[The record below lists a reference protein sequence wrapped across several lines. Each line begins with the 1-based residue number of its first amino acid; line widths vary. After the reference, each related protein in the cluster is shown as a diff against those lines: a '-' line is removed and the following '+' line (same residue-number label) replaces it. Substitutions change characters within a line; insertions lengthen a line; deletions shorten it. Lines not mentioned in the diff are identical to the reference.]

1 MSIQHI
7 AWVLRHSKA
16 EQGARLVLIVLA
28 EHANDDDLAY
38 PSNQTIAERARLSE
52 RAVRYALRR
61 LEELEEITDEGFSR
75 YKTTMYRIAG
85 GNNCPPAISDTKGGQ
100 SEVSQT
106 APEPTPSFEPTTNPT
121 PSEGAGGGALFDTP
135 QLDSTLRGNAEGTV
149 KDVWAHYQKVVPGGE
164 RYKLEAKRRTIIS
177 NALKARP
184 LEVVLRAIDGLA
196 ASLFHNGKNDRR
208 KTYLGIQYAL
218 AGTGSESNDERIDK
232 MAEKAGLQSPSQ
244 SNSRPGLMSVRD
256 FLDTLPSASR
266 ETFWIHVQNVSKMMR
281 NPQHS
286 TLANVGKPSVDW
298 LANRHQVRVVLN
310 DQGHLAGLEPIT
322 PEQS

>member
-1 MSIQHI
+1 MKKRLAVDPPCNLREKDGKIVGTLVSIVVDLNQ
-7 AWVLRHSKA
+7 A
-16 EQGARLVLIVLA
+16 EEPRGARGGEEV
-28 EHANDDDLAY
+28 
-38 PSNQTIAERARLSE
+38 PSQQLTESSSD
-52 RAVRYALRR
+52 VV
-61 LEELEEITDEGFSR
+61 EISTPQ
-75 YKTTMYRIAG
+75 G
-85 GNNCPPAISDTKGGQ
+85 GVGGIS
-100 SEVSQT
+100 
-106 APEPTPSFEPTTNPT
+106 
-121 PSEGAGGGALFDTP
+121 LFDTP
-135 QLDSTLRGNAEGTV
+135 QLDPTLRETGKSEATV
-149 KDVWAHYQKVVPGGE
+149 KYVWAHYQKVVSGGE

-218 AGTGSESNDERIDK
+218 AGTGAESNDERIDK

-244 SNSRPGLMSVRD
+244 SNSRSGLMSVRD

>member
-1 MSIQHI
+1 MKKRLAVDPPCNLRERDGRIVGTLVSIVVDLPDAEEPRGQGGEEVPSPKVTESSSDVVETSTPQGGVGGI
-7 AWVLRHSKA
+7 SLFDSTDQLVGKA
-16 EQGARLVLIVLA
+16 EA
-28 EHANDDDLAY
+28 
-38 PSNQTIAERARLSE
+38 
-52 RAVRYALRR
+52 
-61 LEELEEITDEGFSR
+61 
-75 YKTTMYRIAG
+75 
-85 GNNCPPAISDTKGGQ
+85 
-100 SEVSQT
+100 
-106 APEPTPSFEPTTNPT
+106 
-121 PSEGAGGGALFDTP
+121 
-135 QLDSTLRGNAEGTV
+135 TV
-149 KDVWAHYQKVVPGGE
+149 KYVWTHYQKVVPGGE

-208 KTYLGIQYAL
+208 KKYLGIQYAL

-298 LANRHQVRVVLN
+298 LANRHQVRVVLD